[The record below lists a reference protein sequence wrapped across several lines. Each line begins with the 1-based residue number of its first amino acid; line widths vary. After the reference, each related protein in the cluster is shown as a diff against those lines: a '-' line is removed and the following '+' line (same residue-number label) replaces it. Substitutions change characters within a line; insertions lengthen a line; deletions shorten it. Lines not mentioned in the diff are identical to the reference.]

1 MRALLIGLG
10 LIALTLSLERLE
22 LLFEAD
28 QVFFVLVHHLFS
40 DLAQE
45 VAFLGRNRG
54 FDLHL
59 SELLLQ
65 QLFFLGPDLLDVKV
79 RMSTLVVRHQV
90 DIARE
95 KLGTLG
101 ALGKLDWCAHRLS
114 KDLLVRLECLLL
126 DLGVCFHIDEQL
138 LLLAYL
144 VFQLETARFL
154 HLLLADG
161 GIKLE
166 FAL

>member
-1 MRALLIGLG
+1 MRALLVGLG
-10 LIALTLSLERLE
+10 LVALTLSLERLE

-28 QVFFVLVHHLFS
+28 QVFLVLVHHLFS

-45 VAFLGRNRG
+45 VALLGRNRG

-79 RMSTLVVRHQV
+79 RMPSLVVRHQV
-90 DIARE
+90 GIARE

-101 ALGKLDWCAHRLS
+101 ALGELDWCAHRLS

-126 DLGVCFHIDEQL
+126 DLGVCLHIDEKL

-144 VFQLETARFL
+144 VFQLETAGFL

-161 GIKLE
+161 GI
-166 FAL
+166 